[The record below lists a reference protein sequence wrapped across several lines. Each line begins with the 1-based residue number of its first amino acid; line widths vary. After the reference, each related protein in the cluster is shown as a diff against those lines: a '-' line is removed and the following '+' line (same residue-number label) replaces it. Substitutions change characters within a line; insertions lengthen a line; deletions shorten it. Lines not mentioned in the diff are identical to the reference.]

1 LAAGRPIT
9 VELPSPRT
17 AAVAPASLADQL
29 LQVRTLISRHFLAA
43 TALLCACAMVLVL
56 VTGEAAPPM
65 AAAFGLLAAGCWLAR
80 RTTGRTQASVIG
92 ALMLATIA
100 LITASAWFFG
110 TGLTSPA
117 AGFLGLL
124 VCMAAAMASRRWGY
138 GAAAAALAAVALL
151 AWGEAGGL
159 VGQGDAPLAR
169 RITSLVMLIGAG
181 LAGGTLFVRLLRHYV
196 VAATEREVR
205 FASLLGIAV
214 DAYWEM
220 NADYHITRFARRE
233 PDGGFVTV
241 ETDWDRPP
249 WEVPQLLY
257 DEDLLDAHRADLE
270 QREPFRDMPV
280 RWTPAAGAQRHMLW
294 SGQPRLDAQGR
305 FLGYWGVARD
315 VSAEVSARQAL
326 RSTETRYRELFARI
340 PTPLVL
346 HMGGRVVDA
355 NPAALDLFGFPSL
368 RSMIGQDLAERYDPA
383 HLPALRERV
392 QQLEQLALGQGLPVA
407 EFRVFALDGRR
418 SVVRTTSVRVE
429 TEQGPATLTIYH
441 DDTERLAAEEAVR
454 RSEALLSHVVATSP
468 DMIALA
474 DTASGRYAMVNA
486 AFTRLTGWK
495 ADEVIGRSAE
505 ELGLWGDPGTHA
517 RLATLARRGEAQD
530 LRLDLI
536 GKGGEPLP
544 MRVSA
549 ARFAMDGRD
558 YLVLNGRDVSGA
570 ERSRLER
577 EAILESASIGIALTR
592 DQAFQLANPRFEQMF
607 GWPRD
612 GMTGCYDRVIWADGE
627 SYRNFH
633 ATWGPALARGEQIEV
648 EQTMTRRDG
657 SQFLCRMLVRAV
669 DRSHPARGGT
679 IWIAED
685 VTDRRAVDRALAQAR
700 DEAEAANRAKSA
712 FLANTSHEIRTP
724 LNGLLGLARLARQSD
739 LDEGRRRQYLEQI
752 GDSAEAL
759 TAIISDIL
767 DLSKIEAGKLHL
779 EAVPFDLRALLATLQ
794 RAYTSQAEAL
804 GLRLHVELAGELPQ
818 HVIGDPLRVRQILS
832 NYLSNAVKFT
842 PRGDITLR
850 ALTSADGERLR
861 FEVHDTG
868 PGIETEV
875 QERLFKPFT
884 QADESTTRRFG
895 GTGLGL
901 SICRELAQLMNGE
914 VGVHSQPGRGSCFW
928 AELQLPA
935 TDDAGSDSGF
945 GALDPSTQ
953 PLAGRRVLL
962 VEDNPVNMMIAVALL
977 EQWGVRVTQASDG
990 RQAVAAVQAAAHD
1003 GRPFDAVLMDVQMP
1017 VMSGY
1022 EATRVLRASWS
1033 ASELPVI
1040 ALTAAALV
1048 SEREQ
1053 ALAAGMDDFV
1063 TKPVDAQRLHAA
1075 LTAAL
1080 RRRGG

>member
-1 LAAGRPIT
+1 L
-9 VELPSPRT
+9 
-17 AAVAPASLADQL
+17 APASLSDQL

-43 TALLCACAMVLVL
+43 TALLWGLGALLVL
-56 VTGEAAPPM
+56 ATGHEVPAL
-65 AAAFGLLAAGCWLAR
+65 AAASAALGLGCWLAR
-80 RTTGRTQASVIG
+80 RAPGRTQTAVIG

-100 LITASAWFFG
+100 LLAASAWFFG
-110 TGLTSPA
+110 TGLTSPGV
-117 AGFLGLL
+117 GFLGLL
-124 VCMAAAMASRRWGY
+124 VCMAAAMANRRWGY
-138 GAAAAALAAVALL
+138 GAAAAALLAVLLL
-151 AWGEAGGL
+151 AWGEAS
-159 VGQGDAPLAR
+159 GQIGNGSAPLER
-169 RITSLVMLIGAG
+169 RIAVLAMLIGAG
-181 LAGGTLFVRLLRHYV
+181 LAGGTLFLRLLRHYV
-196 VAATEREVR
+196 VAATERELR

-220 NADYHITRFARRE
+220 NADYHVTRFARRE
-233 PDGGFVTV
+233 ADGSFATV

-280 RWTPAAGAQRHMLW
+280 RWTPAAGPQRHMLW

-305 FLGYWGVARD
+305 FLGYWGIARD

-346 HMGGRVVDA
+346 HVRGRVIDA
-355 NPAALDLFGFPSL
+355 NPAALELFGYPAL
-368 RSMIGQDLAERYDPA
+368 RSMLGQDLAERYDPA
-383 HLPALRERV
+383 QLPTLQERR
-392 QQLEQLALGQGLPVA
+392 QQLEQLPLGQGLPIA
-407 EFRVFALDGRR
+407 EFRVHSLDGRR

-468 DMIALA
+468 DLIALA
-474 DTASGRYAMVNA
+474 DSASGRYAMVNA

-536 GKGGEPLP
+536 GKGGEALA
-544 MRVSA
+544 MRLSA

-627 SYRNFH
+627 SYRHFH
-633 ATWGPALARGEQIEV
+633 ATFGPALARGEQIEV

-657 SQFLCRMLVRAV
+657 TTFLCRLLVRAV

-685 VTDRRAVDRALAQAR
+685 VTDRRAVDRALALAR

-779 EAVPFDLRALLATLQ
+779 EAVPFDLRALLTTLQ

-804 GLRLHVELAGELPQ
+804 GLRLHVELAGNLPQ
-818 HVIGDPLRVRQILS
+818 HVQGDPLRVRQILA

-842 PRGDITLR
+842 PRGDIRLR
-850 ALTSADGERLR
+850 ALVVGDGDDQRLR

-868 PGIETEV
+868 PGIGPDV
-875 QERLFKPFT
+875 QERLFRPFT

-901 SICRELAQLMNGE
+901 SICRELAQLMNGD
-914 VGVHSQPGRGSCFW
+914 VGVMSQPGHGSCFW
-928 AELQLPA
+928 AELDLPA
-935 TDDAGSDSGF
+935 TDAAASDSGY
-945 GALDPSTQ
+945 GALDGGGNGAVH

-977 EQWGVRVTQASDG
+977 EQWGVRVAQASDG

-1022 EATRVLRASWS
+1022 EATRVLRETWGPR
-1033 ASELPVI
+1033 ELPVI

-1080 RRRGG
+1080 RRRG

>member
-1 LAAGRPIT
+1 L
-9 VELPSPRT
+9 
-17 AAVAPASLADQL
+17 APASLPDQL

-43 TALLCACAMVLVL
+43 TALLCAGVVVLL
-56 VTGEAAPPM
+56 LTTARAASGM
-65 AAAFGLLAAGCWLAR
+65 ALAFGLLCGICLLAR
-80 RTTGRTQASVIG
+80 RLRASAQTSVIG
-92 ALMLATIA
+92 AIM
-100 LITASAWFFG
+100 LITIGVIGAAAWFFG
-110 TGLTSPA
+110 TGLSSPA
-117 AGFLGLL
+117 LGFMGLL

-138 GAAAAALAAVALL
+138 GAALLAVLLVGLL
-151 AWGEAGGL
+151 AWGESAGLLAGGR
-159 VGQGDAPLAR
+159 APLVR
-169 RITSLVMLIGAG
+169 SVVGLLMLVAAG
-181 LAGGTLFVRLLRHYV
+181 LASGTLFVRLLRHYV
-196 VAATEREVR
+196 VAATEREMR

-220 NADYHITRFARRE
+220 DADYHITRFARRE
-233 PDGGFVTV
+233 LDGRFVDV
-241 ETDWDRPP
+241 EIDWDRPP
-249 WEVPQLLY
+249 WEVAQLLY

-280 RWTPAAGAQRHMLW
+280 RWTPASGAQRHMLW
-294 SGQPRLDAQGR
+294 SGQPRLDGQGR

-346 HMGGRVVDA
+346 HMRGRVVDA
-355 NPAALDLFGFPSL
+355 NPAGLDLFGMPSL
-368 RSMIGQDLAERYDPA
+368 RAFLGQDLVERYDPR
-383 HLPALRERV
+383 HLDALRQRQAE
-392 QQLEQLALGQGLPVA
+392 LEQLPLGQGLPVA
-407 EFRVFALDGRR
+407 EFHVVALDGRR
-418 SVVRTTSVRVE
+418 STVRTTSVRVE

-468 DMIALA
+468 DLISLS
-474 DTASGRYAMVNA
+474 DTATGRYAMVNA

-505 ELGLWGDPGTHA
+505 ELGLWGDAGTLA

-530 LRLDLI
+530 LRLDLVS
-536 GKGGEPLP
+536 KSGEPLA

-549 ARFAMDGRD
+549 ARFVMDGRG

-607 GWPRD
+607 GWPRE

-657 SQFLCRMLVRAV
+657 TTFLCRMLVRAV

-724 LNGLLGLARLARQSD
+724 LNGLLGLARMARQSD

-779 EAVPFDLRALLATLQ
+779 EAVPFDLHALLATLQ
-794 RAYTSQAEAL
+794 RAYTPHAEGR
-804 GLRLHVELAGELPQ
+804 GLRLQVDLAPDLPQ
-818 HVIGDPLRVRQILS
+818 RVVGDPLRVRQILS

-842 PRGDITLR
+842 PRGDIQLR
-850 ALTSADGERLR
+850 VRVQDDDRLR
-861 FEVHDTG
+861 FEVCDTG
-868 PGIETEV
+868 PGIAPEV
-875 QERLFKPFT
+875 QERLFRPFT

-914 VGVHSQPGRGSCFW
+914 VGVDSQPGNGSCFW
-928 AELQLPA
+928 AELELPA
-935 TDDAGSDSGF
+935 TDSAASDSGF
-945 GALDPSTQ
+945 GTLDTTQ

-977 EQWGVRVTQASDG
+977 EQWGVRVAQAGDG
-990 RQAVAAVQAAAHD
+990 REAVAAVQAAAHD
-1003 GRPFDAVLMDVQMP
+1003 GRLFDAVLMDVQMP

-1022 EATRVLRASWS
+1022 EATRVLRETWS
-1033 ASELPVI
+1033 TRELPII

-1048 SEREQ
+1048 SERDQ
-1053 ALAAGMDDFV
+1053 AEAAGMDDFV
-1063 TKPVDAQRLHAA
+1063 TKPVDAQRLHGA
-1075 LTAAL
+1075 LMSAL
-1080 RRRGG
+1080 RRRG